1 MACLAPFDVL
11 RLRVEDLGPTL
22 YVRASWKDPWLNL
35 VNRDVWPE
43 GAGLDR
49 SAFTIGRSEPSTDEE
64 TWAAIAVSSGGTFTG
79 SCGVTYN
86 QTYVGHLEVHYK
98 PENFGLVG
106 PLICQDDLTLH
117 WNSSDFWEKYFQS
130 LEKRNVKSI
139 VNRLANIYMNYVP
152 KWSCTTGF
160 NTPLAGTF
168 NLTQPPAS
176 SVDLNG
182 DASAA
187 LKVPQP
193 TCTLTQDFLDLIALN
208 LSEEGADDPNT
219 NGWITQGP
227 EGPIFPLM
235 IGQEASNKILLN
247 NSELRRDYRSAFE
260 AFGDAN
266 PVIARLGASRVIKNF
281 RHMITR
287 FPPRWAYVPNGVT
300 VELVPATG
308 TTPPVDYTNSS
319 GSARFKRVPT
329 WLQSTS
335 SSDVT
340 KGQAAVVNPNWRN
353 ASIAN
358 IEGAIVWNPW
368 VFTEEVLRP
377 VNAAPGM
384 KWKHQDYFG
393 EWQFVTGNDALIG
406 FPDCP
411 AGTQDPTHK
420 LGRHV
425 AEYRHGNKPI
435 YPQYGAL
442 ITFLRCVSD
451 FDCVACS

>member
-11 RLRVEDLGPTL
+11 RMRVEDLGPTL

-35 VNRDVWPE
+35 MNRGEWPI

-49 SAFTIGRSEPSTDEE
+49 SAFTIGRSEPATDEE
-64 TWAAIAVSSGGTFTG
+64 TWSAIAVKTGGGTYTG

-98 PENFGLVG
+98 PEEFGLVG

-117 WNSSDFWEKYFQS
+117 WNSNDFWEKYFQA

-152 KWSCTTGF
+152 RAACVAASAF
-160 NTPLAGTF
+160 SYVAGNF
-168 NLTQPPAS
+168 NLTQPAPS
-176 SVDLNG
+176 IVDLNG
-182 DASAA
+182 VTAGSVA
-187 LKVPQP
+187 VPQAS
-193 TCTLTQDFLDLIALN
+193 CNLSQDFLDLTAIELM
-208 LSEEGADDPNT
+208 EEGADDPNT

-227 EGPIFPLM
+227 EGAIFPIL
-235 IGQEASNKILLN
+235 IGQDASNKILLN

-266 PVIARLGASRVIKNF
+266 PVIQRLGSSRVIKNF

-287 FPPRWAYVPNGVT
+287 FPPRWAWMTAGQKQ
-300 VELVPATG
+300 ELVPGTLFTAT
-308 TTPPVDYTNSS
+308 TTGYQ
-319 GSARFKRVPT
+319 RVPT
-329 WLQSTS
+329 WLMSTS
-335 SSDVT
+335 SNDVT
-340 KGQAAVVNPNWRN
+340 KGQAAVVNPNYRN
-353 ASIAN
+353 PNIATY
-358 IEGAIVWNPW
+358 EGAIVLNPW
-368 VFTEEVLRP
+368 VYTEEVLKP

-384 KWKHQDYFG
+384 KWKPQDYFG
-393 EWQFVTGNDALIG
+393 EWQFITGNDALIG

-411 AGTQDPTHK
+411 NGAQDPTHK

-425 AEYRHGNKPI
+425 AEYRHAAKPI
-435 YPQYGAL
+435 FPQFGRLL
-442 ITFLRCVSD
+442 IYTRCLSD
-451 FDCVACS
+451 FDCVSCS